1 MCPARQLHLTTAGQQ
16 LKAKRNKTLYDLSC
30 TDINIRM
37 TLFVIDS
44 EWTISLT
51 VLHNAKN
58 IRNYELVCAWLRNR
72 HCLKYTFVLFCN
84 LLFMTM
90 NKNMGTLLKGLLY
103 IYISYF
109 VVIILNHVCALQ
121 LIVY

>member
-1 MCPARQLHLTTAGQQ
+1 MT
-16 LKAKRNKTLYDLSC
+16 SC
-30 TDINIRM
+30 TDINIRI

-103 IYISYF
+103 IYILLCSYYPKSC
-109 VVIILNHVCALQ
+109 VRTPVNCLLNRC
-121 LIVY
+121 

>member
-1 MCPARQLHLTTAGQQ
+1 
-16 LKAKRNKTLYDLSC
+16 
-30 TDINIRM
+30 M

-51 VLHNAKN
+51 VLHNAKY
-58 IRNYELVCAWLRNR
+58 IRNYELVCAWLRHRNR

-84 LLFMTM
+84 LLFMTI

-103 IYISYF
+103 ISYF
-109 VVIILNHVCALQ
+109 VVIILNLVCALQ